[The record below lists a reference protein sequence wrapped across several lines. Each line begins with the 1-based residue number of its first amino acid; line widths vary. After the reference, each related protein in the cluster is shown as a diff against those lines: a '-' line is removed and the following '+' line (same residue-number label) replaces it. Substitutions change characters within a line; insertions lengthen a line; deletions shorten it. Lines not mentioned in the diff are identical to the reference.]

1 MISSITSSI
10 PKDVLYAASEWYATL
25 YDEDC
30 SEHER
35 QAWQR
40 WLHQDDTHR
49 LAWQQVEQ
57 IHARFHA
64 VDSQLASS
72 VLSKRGGER
81 RRMLKLLAIASL
93 TGGVGFSLP
102 WESYAADYH
111 TGTGETRELNIE
123 TGMTVW
129 LNTDSALNQQGNPAL
144 SQPLTFQLIKGELML
159 DNQTAHAARLTT
171 PHGDLA
177 ASAHSCQL
185 ALRYTSA
192 HSVLSV
198 FSGEVLLQTAVPAA
212 QRVTAGQQVIFTR
225 DRSSEL
231 APVENFRQSWRK
243 GQLVAD
249 NMPLGQFVNEIAR
262 YHNGYF
268 HVDSAVTTLRISGVF
283 PLHETDRLLEAVART
298 LPVKVTRRFSWWVD
312 IRPS

>member
-1 MISSITSSI
+1 
-10 PKDVLYAASEWYATL
+10 
-25 YDEDC
+25 
-30 SEHER
+30 
-35 QAWQR
+35 
-40 WLHQDDTHR
+40 
-49 LAWQQVEQ
+49 
-57 IHARFHA
+57 
-64 VDSQLASS
+64 
-72 VLSKRGGER
+72 
-81 RRMLKLLAIASL
+81 MLKLLVIASL

-102 WESYAADYH
+102 WESYAADYR
-111 TGTGETRELNIE
+111 TGTGETRELSIE

-177 ASAHSCQL
+177 AAPSCQL

-212 QRVTAGQQVIFTR
+212 QRVTAGQQVIFTY
-225 DRSSEL
+225 DRCSEP
-231 APVENFRQSWRK
+231 APVDNFRQSWRK
-243 GQLVAD
+243 GLLVAD
-249 NMPLGQFVNEIAR
+249 SMPLGQLINEVSR
-262 YHNGYF
+262 YHKGYF
-268 HVDSAVTTLRISGVF
+268 HVDSAVTNLPISGVF
-283 PLHETDRLLEAVART
+283 PLHETDRLLDAIART
-298 LPVKVTRRFSWWVD
+298 LPVKVSRRFSWWVD

>member
-1 MISSITSSI
+1 MISSGMSSI
-10 PKDVLYAASEWYATL
+10 SKDVLNAAAEWYATL

-30 SEHER
+30 AEHDR
-35 QAWQR
+35 QAWLC
-40 WLHQDDTHR
+40 WLHQDETHR

-64 VDSQLASS
+64 VDSQLVSS
-72 VLSKRGGER
+72 VLSKRSEER
-81 RRMLKLLAIASL
+81 RRVLKLLAIVSL
-93 TGGVGFSLP
+93 TGGVGLSLP
-102 WESYAADYH
+102 WESYAADYR
-111 TGTGETRELNIE
+111 TGTGETRELSIE
-123 TGMTVW
+123 TGMSIW

-177 ASAHSCQL
+177 ASAHSCHL
-185 ALRYTSA
+185 ALRYTSV

-212 QRVTAGQQVIFTR
+212 RRVTAGQQVIFTR
-225 DRSSEL
+225 HSRSEPT
-231 APVENFRQSWRK
+231 PVENFRQSWRK

-249 NMPLGQFVNEIAR
+249 NMPLEQFINEVSR

-268 HVDSAVTTLRISGVF
+268 HVDPAVATLRISGVF
-283 PLHETDRLLEAVART
+283 PLHETDRLLDAVART
-298 LPVKVTRRFSWWVD
+298 LPVKVIRRFSWWVD

>member
-10 PKDVLYAASEWYATL
+10 PKDVLYAAAEWYATL

-30 SEHER
+30 SEHDR
-35 QAWQR
+35 QTWQR
-40 WLHQDDTHR
+40 WLHQDEAHR

-57 IHARFHA
+57 VHARFHA

-72 VLSKRGGER
+72 VLSKRGEER
-81 RRMLKLLAIASL
+81 RRILKLLVIASM

-102 WESYAADYH
+102 WESYAADYR
-111 TGTGETRELNIE
+111 TGKGETRELSIE
-123 TGMTVW
+123 TGMTLW
-129 LNTDSALNQQGNPAL
+129 LNTDSALNQQGDPAL

-159 DNQTAHAARLTT
+159 DNQTAHAVRLTT
-171 PHGDLA
+171 PHGDLTA
-177 ASAHSCQL
+177 AAHSCQL
-185 ALRYTSA
+185 ALRYTST

-198 FSGEVLLQTAVPAA
+198 FRGEVLLQTAVPAA
-212 QRVTAGQQVIFTR
+212 QRVIAGQQVIFTR
-225 DRSSEL
+225 DKCSEP
-231 APVENFRQSWRK
+231 APAESFRQSWRK

-249 NMPLGQFVNEIAR
+249 GMPLGQFINEISR

-268 HVDSAVTTLRISGVF
+268 HVDSAVANLRISGVF
-283 PLHETDRLLEAVART
+283 PLQETDRLLDAVTRT
-298 LPVKVTRRFSWWVD
+298 LPVKVTTRFSWWID

>member
-10 PKDVLYAASEWYATL
+10 PKDVLYAAAEWYATL

-30 SEHER
+30 SENDR
-35 QAWQR
+35 QTWQR
-40 WLHQDDTHR
+40 WLHEDETHR

-72 VLSKRGGER
+72 VLSGRGAER
-81 RRMLKLLAIASL
+81 RRMLKLLVIASL

-102 WESYAADYH
+102 WESYAADYR
-111 TGTGETRELNIE
+111 TGTGETRELSIE

-177 ASAHSCQL
+177 AAHSCQL

-212 QRVTAGQQVIFTR
+212 QRVTAGQQVIFTY
-225 DRSSEL
+225 DRCSEPG
-231 APVENFRQSWRK
+231 PVDNFRQSWRK
-243 GQLVAD
+243 GLLVAD
-249 NMPLGQFVNEIAR
+249 SMPLGLLINEVSR
-262 YHNGYF
+262 YHKGYF
-268 HVDSAVTTLRISGVF
+268 HVDSAVTNLPISGVF
-283 PLHETDRLLEAVART
+283 PLHETERLLDAIART
-298 LPVKVTRRFSWWVD
+298 LPVKVSRRFSWWVD

>member
-10 PKDVLYAASEWYATL
+10 PKDVLYAAAEWYATL

-30 SEHER
+30 SEYDR
-35 QAWQR
+35 QTWQR
-40 WLHQDDTHR
+40 WLHQDDSHR

-72 VLSKRGGER
+72 VLSKRGEER
-81 RRMLKLLAIASL
+81 RRMLKLLVIASL

-102 WESYAADYH
+102 WESYAADYR
-111 TGTGETRELNIE
+111 TGTGETRELSIE
-123 TGMTVW
+123 KGMTLW
-129 LNTDSALNQQGNPAL
+129 LNTDSSLNQQGNPAL

-159 DNQTAHAARLTT
+159 DNQTAHAVRLTT

-177 ASAHSCQL
+177 AAAHACQL

-198 FSGEVLLQTAVPAA
+198 FRGEVLLQTAVPAA
-212 QRVTAGQQVIFTR
+212 QRVVAGQQVIFTR
-225 DRSSEL
+225 DRCSEP
-231 APVENFRQSWRK
+231 APVESFRQSWRK

-249 NMPLGQFVNEIAR
+249 SMPLGQFINEISR

-268 HVDSAVTTLRISGVF
+268 HVDSAVVNLRISGVF
-283 PLHETDRLLEAVART
+283 PLQETERLLDALTRT
-298 LPVKVTRRFSWWVD
+298 LPVKVTRRFSWWID